1 LAISNARDALID
13 WSWGL
18 ERRRDAIGA
27 TRGGGTSA
35 RGGQIAGMATNA
47 LRVQPQPGRLLG
59 PHRARACAG
68 GNEESWLA
76 EGDEREQSR
85 RVALAVKLK
94 FQTSQ
99 PSCTT
104 PLHGRAGGVMEM
116 ATTVEKRRGARGARS
131 ASSPPSRTRDA
142 PRNDARE
149 ARRGR
154 KRRSG
159 SWTIIGANAAAGAV
173 AGTLVSVVLHPV
185 DTIKVAVQA
194 DRAAREPLTKVVRK
208 MLSARGVSRLYSGL
222 SASLASS
229 APISAIYTAAY
240 EAVKAK
246 LLPMFPEERSWV
258 AHCVAGGC
266 ASVATSFV
274 YTPSECVKQ
283 RCQVSGAA
291 AAWGAT
297 RAIVRAEGVCGLY
310 KGWTAVLCRNIPQSA
325 IKFFVFEQLMRAAS
339 RSASGGGG

>member
-1 LAISNARDALID
+1 
-13 WSWGL
+13 
-18 ERRRDAIGA
+18 
-27 TRGGGTSA
+27 
-35 RGGQIAGMATNA
+35 
-47 LRVQPQPGRLLG
+47 
-59 PHRARACAG
+59 
-68 GNEESWLA
+68 
-76 EGDEREQSR
+76 
-85 RVALAVKLK
+85 
-94 FQTSQ
+94 
-99 PSCTT
+99 
-104 PLHGRAGGVMEM
+104 MEM

-142 PRNDARE
+142 PRKDARE

-159 SWTIIGANAAAGAV
+159 SWTTGANAAAGAV

-283 RCQVSGAA
+283 RLSL
-291 AAWGAT
+291 
-297 RAIVRAEGVCGLY
+297 IH
-310 KGWTAVLCRNIPQSA
+310 I
-325 IKFFVFEQLMRAAS
+325 
-339 RSASGGGG
+339 